1 MERYMSR
8 QRLLRI
14 VLVSAAA
21 GLLAACGSQESVPP
35 AAGEPIRGVRFEKV
49 RMMEWPAV
57 YEATGTVRSVTTSV
71 VAAQISG
78 TVLETRVKAGEH
90 VRQGQILAVID
101 DRTPRAQ
108 LAAADAGMVEAAQGV
123 AEIEQGIAAAAA
135 DRQFAEATYKRYQ
148 GLLEKNSVSKQEFE
162 GAESRYK
169 AALAGERA
177 LEARRKQIEARG
189 RQAES
194 HKESAQAVFSY
205 SRVVAPING
214 VITAKSVDAGTVV
227 MPGTPLFTVEDP
239 RRYRFE
245 ASVPEQ
251 FISSLSLGTS
261 VSVALNGEKLGGVV
275 NEIVPAADSTTRTFL
290 MKVDLPPDCGCRS
303 GEYGTAGFKVGQV
316 KGIILPRFAV
326 VSHGQLEGVFV
337 ANSRNTLEFRL
348 VKTGKPVG
356 DGVEIISGLTEGES
370 VAVSKVDE
378 LRDGARV
385 EGQ

>member
-1 MERYMSR
+1 MEVHMAERPN
-8 QRLLRI
+8 I
-14 VLVSAAA
+14 
-21 GLLAACGSQESVPP
+21 
-35 AAGEPIRGVRFEKV
+35 
-49 RMMEWPAV
+49 

-78 TVLETRVKAGEH
+78 TVLETRVKPGES
-90 VRQGQILAVID
+90 VRQGRVMAVLD

-108 LAAADAGMVEAAQGV
+108 LAVADAGIAEASQGL
-123 AEIEQGIAAAAA
+123 AEIEQAIAASAA

-177 LEARRKQIEARG
+177 LEAKKKQIEARS

-194 HKESAQAVFSY
+194 HKESAQAVYSY
-205 SRVVAPING
+205 SRVVAPFDGI
-214 VITAKSVDAGTVV
+214 VTAKSVDAGTVV
-227 MPGTPLFTVEDP
+227 MPGDPLFTVEDAS
-239 RRYRFE
+239 RYRLE

-251 FISSLSLGTS
+251 YMSSLSTGSKVL
-261 VSVALNGEKLGGVV
+261 VALNDEKLETRVS
-275 NEIVPAADSTTRTFL
+275 EIVPAADTSTRTFL
-290 MKVDLPPDCGCRS
+290 VKADLPPGCGCRS
-303 GEYGTAGFKVGQV
+303 GEFGTVGFAVGQT
-316 KGIILPRFAV
+316 KGIVVPRQAV

-337 ANSRNTLEFRL
+337 ATAGNTVEYRL

-356 DGVEIISGLTEGES
+356 DRIEIISGLSEGES
-370 VAVSKVDE
+370 VAVSKVDA

>member
-1 MERYMSR
+1 MKQNMNR
-8 QRLLRI
+8 QSLFRLI
-14 VLVSAAA
+14 LVGAAA
-21 GLLAACGSQESVPP
+21 GMLTSCGSRESVQPI
-35 AAGEPIRGVRFEKV
+35 AGEPIRGVRLEKV
-49 RMMEWPAV
+49 RLAERPSI

-78 TVLETRVKAGEH
+78 TVLETRVKAGDR
-90 VRQGQILAVID
+90 VKQGQVMAVLD

-108 LAAADAGMVEAAQGV
+108 LAAAAAGMVEASQGL
-123 AEIEQGIAAAAA
+123 AEIEQAIAASAA

-148 GLLEKNSVSKQEFE
+148 GLLDKNSVSKQEFE

-169 AALAGERA
+169 SALANERA
-177 LEARRKQIEARG
+177 LEAKKKQIEARG

-194 HKESAQAVFSY
+194 HKDSAQAVYSY
-205 SRVVAPING
+205 SRVVAPISG
-214 VITAKSVDAGTVV
+214 VVTAKSVDAGTVV

-239 RRYRFE
+239 RRYRLE

-251 FISSLSLGTS
+251 YISNLSVGS
-261 VSVALNGEKLGGVV
+261 NVSVALNDEKLEAKVS
-275 NEIVPAADSTTRTFL
+275 EIVPTADTSTRTFL
-290 MKVDLPPDCGCRS
+290 VKVDLPASCGCRS

-316 KGIILPRFAV
+316 KGIVLPRQAI

-337 ANSRNTLEFRL
+337 ANAKNTLEYRL
-348 VKTGKPVG
+348 VKTGKRIG
-356 DGVEIISGLTEGES
+356 DGIEIISGLSEGES
-370 VAVSKVDE
+370 VAVSKVEE

>member
-1 MERYMSR
+1 MEQNMNR

-21 GLLAACGSQESVPP
+21 GLLVACGSQESAPP

-49 RMMEWPAV
+49 RLAERPNI
-57 YEATGTVRSVTTSV
+57 YEATGTVRSATTSV

-78 TVLETRVKAGEH
+78 TILETRVKAGEY

-108 LAAADAGMVEAAQGV
+108 LAAAAAGTVEASQGL
-123 AEIEQGIAAAAA
+123 AEIEQTIAASAA

-162 GAESRYK
+162 GVESRYK
-169 AALAGERA
+169 TALAGERA
-177 LEARRKQIEARG
+177 LEAKRKQIESRG

-194 HKESAQAVFSY
+194 HQESAQAVFSY

-214 VITAKSVDAGTVV
+214 VITAKSVDTGTVV

-261 VSVALNGEKLGGVV
+261 VFVALNGEKLGGVV

-316 KGIILPRFAV
+316 KGIILPRHAV

-337 ANSRNTLEFRL
+337 ANSHNTLEFRL
-348 VKTGKPVG
+348 VKTGKPAG
-356 DGVEIISGLTEGES
+356 DGIEIISGLTEGEN
-370 VAVSKVDE
+370 VAVSKVEE